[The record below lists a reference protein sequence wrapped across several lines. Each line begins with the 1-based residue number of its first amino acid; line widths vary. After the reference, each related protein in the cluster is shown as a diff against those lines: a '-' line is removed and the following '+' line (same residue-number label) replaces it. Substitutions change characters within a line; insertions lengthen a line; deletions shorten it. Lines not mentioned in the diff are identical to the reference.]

1 MSIISAVTRKR
12 KKCLSVHLQ
21 GSADED
27 SEHEPVKASN
37 YRGGEGGGWE
47 EKEDRGGEEAVK
59 GEHTIPKKE
68 ERDERE
74 NGVRAR
80 EITEGKDSLM
90 GEKETENDLGNRI
103 GNGAKKFEREI
114 RQRTTLAGNSPQLR
128 SSCFLC
134 SHHQIHAT
142 YQRSPTVTN
151 PPHLSPHN
159 LARRCSTVPFSICP
173 AMFSNLHQA
182 SSFHRTQQ
190 PDWNQAA
197 PVRYRKTRS
206 GRTRA
211 MSMNLDL
218 ELGKSEDRVR
228 GCRAERVEMI
238 RVIEGTPGPHRC
250 AGVPQG
256 SIVGIGPNQQI
267 DPLPRLAQEASP
279 LSSSSLGWTDQSSQ
293 GSSTVVLRR
302 SALGQQDKSRAWR
315 RHTVV
320 V

>member
-12 KKCLSVHLQ
+12 KKCLSIHLQ

-37 YRGGEGGGWE
+37 YGGGEGGGGE
-47 EKEDRGGEEAVK
+47 EKENRGEEEAVK

-68 ERDERE
+68 ERDEKE

-80 EITEGKDSLM
+80 EITEGNDSLM
-90 GEKETENDLGNRI
+90 GEKETGNDV
-103 GNGAKKFEREI
+103 GNGTGNDANKYERES
-114 RQRTTLAGNSPQLR
+114 RRRTTLPGNAPQIR

-142 YQRSPTVTN
+142 YPRSPTVTN
-151 PPHLSPHN
+151 PPSHLSPHN
-159 LARRCSTVPFSICP
+159 QARRRCPTVPFWICP
-173 AMFSNLHQA
+173 IRFSSLHQA
-182 SSFHRTQQ
+182 SSFHG
-190 PDWNQAA
+190 NQAA

-206 GRTRA
+206 GKTRA

-218 ELGKSEDRVR
+218 ELGRSEDTVR
-228 GCRAERVEMI
+228 GCRAERVEVI
-238 RVIEGTPGPHRC
+238 RVIEGTPGPHKC
-250 AGVPQG
+250 VGVPQG
-256 SIVGIGPNQQI
+256 SIVGLGSNQQI
-267 DPLPRLAQEASP
+267 DPLPHLSQEASP
-279 LSSSSLGWTDQSSQ
+279 LFSSSLGWTDQSSP

-302 SALGQQDKSRAWR
+302 SALGQRDKTRAWR